1 MFSSIFI
8 MLMLLQF
15 CLRSLPQF
23 LDDVNKVYILDRI
36 FEISSVYFTLEFF
49 VRVLFC
55 PSKIKFLKS
64 FMNWVDFVTILPY
77 FLSFLLEDKRTV
89 WLIPLKTIRLYR
101 LFSLSVSFQ
110 IMLKAILASVN
121 ELILGLGTIIIP
133 VIIFSCFIY
142 LAEKDAN
149 SEMFGNAPESFWWA
163 IVTMTTLGYG
173 DKVPVTGLGKVIGV
187 TCALCG
193 IVIIALPISVV
204 GNNFYSLYTQART
217 RKKKPSK
224 ETIASAVAHIPLINI
239 RVLGSTADASDSG
252 PLDGNDA
259 DDDNDDDDVV
269 FRSVSRNSLHKT
281 RRKVVTI
288 S

>member
-1 MFSSIFI
+1 

-15 CLRSLPQF
+15 CLRSLPHF
-23 LDDVNKVYILDRI
+23 LNDPNNMHILDRM
-36 FEISSVYFTLEFF
+36 FEISSVYFTLEFLI
-49 VRVLFC
+49 RVLFC
-55 PSKIKFLKS
+55 PSKMKFLKS
-64 FMNWVDFVTILPY
+64 FMNWVDFATLLPY
-77 FLSFLLEDKRTV
+77 FLSFVSEDERTA

-101 LFSLSVSFQ
+101 LFSLSISFQ

-142 LAEKDAN
+142 LAEKDTN

-163 IVTMTTLGYG
+163 VVTMTTLGYG
-173 DKVPVTGLGKVIGV
+173 DKVPVTGLGKLIGV

-193 IVIIALPISVV
+193 VVIIALPISVV
-204 GNNFYSLYTQART
+204 GNNFYFLYTQART

-224 ETIASAVAHIPLINI
+224 ETIASAVAHIPLINL
-239 RVLGSTADASDSG
+239 RVLGATADSSDSG
-252 PLDGNDA
+252 PQSG
-259 DDDNDDDDVV
+259 DDVDDDDVIRDV
-269 FRSVSRNSLHKT
+269 RRNSLPKT
-281 RRKVVTI
+281 RRKLVAI

>member
-1 MFSSIFI
+1 

-15 CLRSLPQF
+15 CLRSLPHF
-23 LDDVNKVYILDRI
+23 LNDHNNMYILDRI
-36 FEISSVYFTLEFF
+36 FEISSVNFTLEFF
-49 VRVLFC
+49 IRVLFC
-55 PSKIKFLKS
+55 PSKKKFFKS
-64 FMNWVDFVTILPY
+64 FMNWVDFVTLLPY
-77 FLSFLLEDKRTV
+77 FLSFVSADERTV

-101 LFSLSVSFQ
+101 LFSLSISFQ

-121 ELILGLGTIIIP
+121 ELFLGLGTIIIP

-173 DKVPVTGLGKVIGV
+173 DKVPVTGLGKLIGV

-193 IVIIALPISVV
+193 VVIIALPISVV
-204 GNNFYSLYTQART
+204 GNNFYFLYTQART

-224 ETIASAVAHIPLINI
+224 ETIASAVAHIPLINL
-239 RVLGSTADASDSG
+239 RVLGSIADSSDSG
-252 PLDGNDA
+252 PQSG
-259 DDDNDDDDVV
+259 DDVDNDNDDVIRDIR
-269 FRSVSRNSLHKT
+269 RSLPKT
-281 RRKVVTI
+281 RRKLVTI